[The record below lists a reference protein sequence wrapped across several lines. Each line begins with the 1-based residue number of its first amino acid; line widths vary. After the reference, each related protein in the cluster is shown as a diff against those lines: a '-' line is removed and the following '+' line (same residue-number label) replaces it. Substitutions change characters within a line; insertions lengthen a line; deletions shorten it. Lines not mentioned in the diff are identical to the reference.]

1 MNGKSILIYTLGG
14 IAIAGGIGV
23 GIYFITRKP
32 TVKTIGGGVQSQ
44 EGGSQNSSQ
53 TQSGGADTNTATST
67 GDTQAQVQYDIINYG
82 DHLSAGSFP
91 LILGSKN
98 KLVWD
103 IQKALNDKFG
113 AKLVTDGALGEET
126 AKAIC
131 SLAFKYCFT
140 AVSDYRHIS
149 LQKKNY
155 DDIIAGIK
163 NTDFSGIPTVTTLN

>member
-1 MNGKSILIYTLGG
+1 MSIGRILVYTLGG

-23 GIYFITRKP
+23 GIYFITKK
-32 TVKTIGGGVQSQ
+32 TSVKKAGVDNKENTDDNKTDTTTTDNTQQFQS
-44 EGGSQNSSQ
+44 E
-53 TQSGGADTNTATST
+53 
-67 GDTQAQVQYDIINYG
+67 IINNG

-103 IQKALNDKFG
+103 IQKALNDKYG